1 MRRVRGVHATTAS
14 HAAVAC
20 ASARRAS
27 ARATLFARRSRL
39 FIALATLTTLHFS
52 DSKRSAISGACAVSQ
67 LELESYD
74 ETGGLG
80 STSESSHF
88 CVDEIFPVS

>member
-52 DSKRSAISGACAVSQ
+52 DSKRAAISGACAVAKSCFAMRARSTPAAARQ
-67 LELESYD
+67 P
-74 ETGGLG
+74 G
-80 STSESSHF
+80 SEDSKKALAASL
-88 CVDEIFPVS
+88 

>member
-20 ASARRAS
+20 ASARPAS

-52 DSKRSAISGACAVSQ
+52 DSKRAAMFSQ

>member
-52 DSKRSAISGACAVSQ
+52 DSKRSAISGACAVAKSCFAMRARSTPAARQ
-67 LELESYD
+67 P
-74 ETGGLG
+74 G
-80 STSESSHF
+80 SEDSKKALAASL
-88 CVDEIFPVS
+88 